1 MFVIIKLV
9 QKLNTHMNTDF
20 NHSDSE
26 KILDLLREMES
37 NPQITQRDLAK
48 KFGVSLGKTNF
59 LIKAL
64 LVKGIVKAQ
73 NFKNSK
79 NKIAYIYILTPEG
92 IKLRLE
98 LTHKFFSRKAQ
109 EYEYLKKEIELLK
122 KEESVKTD
130 AANINV

>member
-1 MFVIIKLV
+1 VFVIIKLV

>member
-1 MFVIIKLV
+1 
-9 QKLNTHMNTDF
+9 MNTDF